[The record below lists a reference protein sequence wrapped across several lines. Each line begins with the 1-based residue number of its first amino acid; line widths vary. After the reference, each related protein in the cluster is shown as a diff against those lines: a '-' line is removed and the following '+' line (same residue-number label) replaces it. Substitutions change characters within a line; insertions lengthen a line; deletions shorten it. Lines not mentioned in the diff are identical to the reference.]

1 MCGMGSIRVRLR
13 WREAGRLHQF
23 RLFHVQN
30 DYKQRFFHKNA
41 YSDLGRPHRFDY
53 FSAETITNRRFS
65 KKTITGSK
73 RPTRSTRPT
82 PRTNP

>member
-30 DYKQRFFHKNA
+30 DYKQGFFKKNA
-41 YSDLGRPHRFDY
+41 YSGPGRPHRFDY

-65 KKTITGSK
+65 KKTITGPK
-73 RPTRSTRPT
+73 PPTTRPT
-82 PRTNP
+82 PRRNP